1 MKIKSEFNKQQIE
14 LLEKN
19 NIDVSIDF
27 DEESL
32 EELEDKV
39 YNLMMDHLNKN
50 QDFTP
55 KAEEFE
61 SILDIIVRIE
71 NSL

>member
-1 MKIKSEFNKQQIE
+1 MKINSNFNEHQIE
-14 LLEKN
+14 LLNKE
-19 NIDVSIDF
+19 NIDILQDF
-27 DEESL
+27 DESSL

-39 YNLMMDHLNKN
+39 YNIMMDNLDKN

-61 SILDIIVRIE
+61 KILDIIVKIE
-71 NSL
+71 NTL

>member
-1 MKIKSEFNKQQIE
+1 MKIDANFNEHQVE
-14 LLEKN
+14 LLKN
-19 NIDVSIDF
+19 ENIDISQEF

-32 EELEDKV
+32 EKLEDKV
-39 YNLMMDHLNKN
+39 YNIMMDHLNEN

-61 SILDIIVRIE
+61 QILDIIVKIE

>member
-1 MKIKSEFNKQQIE
+1 MKINPNFNEHQIE
-14 LLEKN
+14 LLKNN
-19 NIDVSIDF
+19 NIDISQDF
-27 DEESL
+27 DENSL

-39 YNLMMDHLNKN
+39 YNIMMDHLDKN

-55 KAEEFE
+55 KSEEFE
-61 SILDIIVRIE
+61 KILDIIVGIE

>member
-1 MKIKSEFNKQQIE
+1 MKIDANFNEHQVE
-14 LLEKN
+14 LLKN
-19 NIDVSIDF
+19 ENIDISQEF

-39 YNLMMDHLNKN
+39 YNIMMDHLDKN

-55 KAEEFE
+55 KSEEFE
-61 SILDIIVRIE
+61 KILKI
-71 NSL
+71 LYKF

>member
-14 LLEKN
+14 LLENN
-19 NIDVSIDF
+19 NIDVSNDF
-27 DEESL
+27 DDKSL

-61 SILDIIVRIE
+61 SILDIIVGIE

>member
-1 MKIKSEFNKQQIE
+1 MKIDSNFNEHQVE
-14 LLEKN
+14 LLKN
-19 NIDVSIDF
+19 SNIDISQDF
-27 DEESL
+27 NEKSL

-39 YNLMMDHLNKN
+39 YNIMMDHLDKN

-55 KAEEFE
+55 KSEEFE
-61 SILDIIVRIE
+61 KILDIIVKIE

>member
-1 MKIKSEFNKQQIE
+1 MKIKSDFNKQQIE
-14 LLEKN
+14 LLENN
-19 NIDVSIDF
+19 NIDVSNDF
-27 DEESL
+27 DDKSL

-61 SILDIIVRIE
+61 SILDIIVGIE

>member
-1 MKIKSEFNKQQIE
+1 MKIDANFNKDQIE
-14 LLEKN
+14 LLKN
-19 NIDVSIDF
+19 ENIDISQDF
-27 DEESL
+27 DEKSL

-39 YNLMMDHLNKN
+39 YNIMMDHLNEN

-61 SILDIIVRIE
+61 QILDIIVKIE

>member
-1 MKIKSEFNKQQIE
+1 MKIDANFNEHQVE
-14 LLEKN
+14 LLKNN
-19 NIDVSIDF
+19 NIDISQDF
-27 DEESL
+27 DENSL

-39 YNLMMDHLNKN
+39 YNIMMDHLDKN

-55 KAEEFE
+55 KSEEFE
-61 SILDIIVRIE
+61 KILDIIVKIE